1 MSIRNR
7 VLVLAVAGAMVLSM
21 NACKSKIS
29 DADLKAKV
37 ESVTAS
43 HPNVTTSVKDRV
55 VTLSGTVSS
64 AEEKSALAE
73 AVKGVDAKQI
83 QSIVNDVTIE
93 KPVTIEINTNDADLA
108 QKVTDAVKDYPTV
121 KADVKDGVITV
132 TGTLEQSRIQALK
145 VALDALSP
153 KKVDLKGITIK

>member
-7 VLVLAVAGAMVLSM
+7 ILVLAVAGAMALSM

-43 HPNVTTSVKDRV
+43 HPHVTASVKDRV
-55 VTLSGTVSS
+55 VTLSGTVASE
-64 AEEKSALAE
+64 EEKTALAE
-73 AVKGVDAKQI
+73 AVKGVDSKQI

-93 KPVTIEINTNDADLA
+93 KPVVIEVNTNDADLV

-132 TGTLEQSRIQALK
+132 TGTLEQSRIQPLK
-145 VALDALSP
+145 IALDALNP